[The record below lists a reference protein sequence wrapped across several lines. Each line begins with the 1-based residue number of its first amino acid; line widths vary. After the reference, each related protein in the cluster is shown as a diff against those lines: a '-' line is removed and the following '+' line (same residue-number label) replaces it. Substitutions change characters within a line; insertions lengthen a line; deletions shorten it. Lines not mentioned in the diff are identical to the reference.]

1 MPLLR
6 KLLIFSRRIMYSI
19 KANVTKQNS
28 PPGLI
33 FPTLPCYEPQ
43 LENQRQLHLLGP
55 SSSNFVQHCFPL
67 EKLSWTLQNK

>member
-1 MPLLR
+1 
-6 KLLIFSRRIMYSI
+6 MYSI
-19 KANVTKQNS
+19 EANITKQNS

-43 LENQRQLHLLGP
+43 LENQRQLYFLGP